1 MTRGRTARD
10 PGLRTS
16 RAADPIDRVDGI
28 AELAPP
34 AKLSAWAIA
43 QEDAD
48 YRERIVGRAVA

>member
-1 MTRGRTARD
+1 
-10 PGLRTS
+10 LRTS

-43 QEDAD
+43 QED
-48 YRERIVGRAVA
+48 ESWRITEKGLSDAPSRS